1 MGEIERSTWKFSEGD
16 EIGPDRYA
24 LRRLGGGKQYEVYLA
39 WDEDLYALVVAK
51 LVRPHLATEPGAL
64 RSLAREAEVVGGLN
78 HPVIVRIFGATL
90 DGERP
95 QLALEFLEGPRLS
108 RLIRKYGKLELD
120 QLLPLALQVCS
131 ALHHLARRGVVHLDV
146 KPSNIIMGSP
156 PRLID
161 FSIARDV
168 GRAREISSPVG
179 TDGYMAPEQ
188 CDPGRAEIGSA
199 ADVWGLG
206 ATLFHAV
213 AGRPPFPRAAGY
225 DRNDRNQRF
234 PQLGRDPER
243 LPTDVPAPLA
253 EAIAACLAP
262 DPSDRP
268 TPAAVAD
275 ALEPAV
281 AALPTRPVL
290 RRMRPRLR

>member
-1 MGEIERSTWKFSEGD
+1 VSEVERSTWDFSEGD
-16 EIGPDRYA
+16 EVGQERYA
-24 LRRLGGGKQYEVYLA
+24 LRRMGGGKQYEVYLA

-51 LVRPHLATEPGAL
+51 LVRPHLATDAHAL
-64 RSLAREAEVVGGLN
+64 RSLAREADVLGGLN
-78 HPVIVRIFGATL
+78 HPVIVRIFAATL
-90 DGERP
+90 DGDRP

-108 RLIRKYGKLELD
+108 RLVRKYGKLELE

-131 ALHHLARRGVVHLDV
+131 ALHHLRRRGVVHLDV
-146 KPSNIIMGSP
+146 KPSNIIMGAP

-168 GRAREISSPVG
+168 GGAREIRSPVG
-179 TDGYMAPEQ
+179 TDAYMAPEQ
-188 CDPGRAEIGSA
+188 CDPARHKIGPA

-213 AGRPPFPRAAGY
+213 SGRVPFPRSDDYERA
-225 DRNDRNQRF
+225 DRGQRF
-234 PQLGRDPER
+234 PQRERDPEQ
-243 LPTDVPAPLA
+243 LPSGIPAPLA
-253 EAIAACLAP
+253 EVITACLAP
-262 DPSDRP
+262 EPSDRP
-268 TPAAVAD
+268 TPAAIAD
-275 ALEPAV
+275 ALEPVV